1 MQLTNKKILIISPQF
16 WGKMLISKHHYA
28 VELANRG
35 NEVFF
40 LNPPNANL
48 VDEFMV
54 DELDIDNLYIIHH
67 KLNFSYKLKFRSET
81 MFHWF
86 MQKHIHKLLKYL
98 QRDFDVVWSFD
109 LGNLYPF
116 NLFPKRALKIFHP
129 VDEPLNTTALKSG
142 KNAQIIFSTTNE
154 ILNKYQKHKAPKY
167 LINHGLK
174 EIFLQ
179 AKNIAG
185 NTKKIKVGF
194 SGNLLRKDIDREIFL
209 KIVSQN
215 PNIEFHCWGSYNI
228 QQSNI
233 SGNTDE
239 STKQFIRTL
248 RATKNVFLHGVKI
261 TDELAKEYQQMDA
274 FLICYKVINNKLI
287 GENFHKTLEFMSTGK
302 VIISNNFSFYRNQ
315 PTLVQMNNES
325 KNNAELPDLFKTV
338 IQQIENYNT
347 TELSILRKK
356 FAEDN
361 LYQKQI
367 KRIESILILSDINE

>member
-1 MQLTNKKILIISPQF
+1 
-16 WGKMLISKHHYA
+16 MLISKHHYA

-81 MFHWF
+81 IFHWF

-248 RATKNVFLHGVKI
+248 RATKNVYLHGVKI

>member
-67 KLNFSYKLKFRSET
+67 KLNFSYKLKFRSEPI
-81 MFHWF
+81 FHWF

-248 RATKNVFLHGVKI
+248 RATKNVYLHGVKI